1 MIPVLQ
7 PLFAAILQATSFTF
21 DKAALRVKRIDWQ
34 TYTSISFPLLML
46 FDALFLLI
54 VRPAIA
60 WNTLGGMAGVFVAVT
75 IIAGFIT
82 NTLYY
87 RALDDENL
95 HELQTWSVF
104 LGIPTIIVTG
114 ILFTDERNLV
124 VLIPAL
130 IAIAV
135 VTWSHLQENHGLAIR
150 PKTMAF
156 IGWMFVAAPAL
167 ASMNKVILGTWNPI
181 LLELV
186 RDSSLAFIFWLF
198 VFKGIKHVNGKAWAF
213 LVATNICSSAA
224 WILYYYGFQKLGVV
238 ETMLVFS
245 LQPVLTYGFSLVF
258 LREKLRSRQLIAF
271 VVVLGCIAAA
281 QLLR

>member
-1 MIPVLQ
+1 M
-7 PLFAAILQATSFTF
+7 
-21 DKAALRVKRIDWQ
+21 KRIDWQ

-54 VRPAIA
+54 VHPAIN
-60 WNTLGGMAGVFVAVT
+60 WNSLGGIAGVFVIVT
-75 IIAGFIT
+75 IVAGFIT

-104 LGIPTIIVTG
+104 LGIPTIIVTS
-114 ILFTDERNLV
+114 ILFTDERRLV

-130 IAIAV
+130 VAIAA
-135 VTWSHLQENHGLAIR
+135 VTWSHMRENHGLAIR
-150 PKTMAF
+150 PKTVAF

-167 ASMNKVILGTWNPI
+167 TVMNKVILETWNPI

-186 RDSSLAFIFWLF
+186 RDSTLAFIFWLI
-198 VFKGIKHVNGKAWAF
+198 VFKGIKHVNKTAWAF
-213 LVATNICSSAA
+213 LLATNICSSAG
-224 WILYYYGFQKLGVV
+224 WILYYYGFQRLGIV

-245 LQPVLTYGFSLVF
+245 LQPVLTYGFALVF
-258 LREKLRSRQLIAF
+258 LKEKLHPRQLIAF